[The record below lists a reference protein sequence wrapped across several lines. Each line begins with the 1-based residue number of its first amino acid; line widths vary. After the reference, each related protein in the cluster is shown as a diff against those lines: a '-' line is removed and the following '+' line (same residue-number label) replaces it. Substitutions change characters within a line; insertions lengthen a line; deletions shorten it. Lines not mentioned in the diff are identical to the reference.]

1 MRRAEARIYAAALL
15 ALVAS
20 GVAPIASAHA
30 LPVSSTPSPGSD
42 LATAPTEVVMIF
54 NEAPDAA
61 LSSIIVRDS
70 SGAIVSIGRAVPVRG
85 GPNAL
90 RVPLLPLKAAIY
102 TVVWRVVS
110 AVDAHLAS
118 GSFSFG
124 VRTAPPQNSEAST
137 GRSVDDALSV
147 PVGAV
152 AGRWLLYAGLFVLL
166 GAAFVGNLIYATPPG
181 ATLSLA
187 AVAWVVGAIGLMLV
201 VWVQASDAGIGAIA
215 LLGTSVGRSALI
227 RGIPLLIAGIAIA
240 AQMRRWRP
248 TVRGLGVVGV
258 ATAGALLAD
267 AATSHA
273 AAGVAAHA
281 GGHPAHLDVLVQ
293 WLHVSAAGAWLGGL
307 VVLLACLRGRPGGD
321 ETARIARRFAMS
333 AVIGI
338 VVVTATGVF
347 RALTEI
353 GSMANLVSTD
363 FGRLLVAK
371 SFLLIVLA
379 GLGAINHFR
388 SVPAA
393 GRMLEPLRRV
403 GGTELGVGAIVL
415 LLSASLV
422 NLAPPPPAPRNDT
435 TPSSAEA
442 ARAGP

>member
-1 MRRAEARIYAAALL
+1 
-15 ALVAS
+15 
-20 GVAPIASAHA
+20 
-30 LPVSSTPSPGSD
+30 
-42 LATAPTEVVMIF
+42 MIF
-54 NEAPDAA
+54 NEAPDAT

-70 SGAIVSIGRAVPVRG
+70 SGAVVSIGPAVPVRG

-90 RVPLLPLKAAIY
+90 RVALLTLKPAIY
-102 TVVWRVVS
+102 TVDWRVVS

-124 VRTAPPQNSEAST
+124 VGTAPPQNSEAVT

-147 PVGAV
+147 PIGAV

-166 GAAFVGNLIYATPPG
+166 GAAFVGNLIYATPPRV
-181 ATLSLA
+181 TLSLA
-187 AVAWVVGAIGLMLV
+187 AVAWVAGAIGLMLV
-201 VWVQASDAGIGAIA
+201 VWVQASDAGIGPIVI
-215 LLGTSVGRSALI
+215 LGTSVGRSALI

-248 TVRGLGVVGV
+248 TVRGLGTVGV

-281 GGHPAHLDVLVQ
+281 GGHLDVLVQ

-307 VVLLACLRGRPGGD
+307 VVLLACLRGQPGD
-321 ETARIARRFAMS
+321 ESARIARRFAMS

-338 VVVTATGVF
+338 AVVAATGTF

-353 GSMANLVSTD
+353 GSIANLVTTD

-371 SFLLIVLA
+371 SFLLLVLA
-379 GLGAINHFR
+379 GLGAINHVR

-393 GRMLEPLRRV
+393 GRMLGPLRRV
-403 GGTELGVGAIVL
+403 GGTELVVGAIVL
-415 LLSASLV
+415 LFSASLV
-422 NLAPPPPAPRNDT
+422 NLAPPSVASQN
-435 TPSSAEA
+435 A
-442 ARAGP
+442 AAIGAQATRAGP

>member
-1 MRRAEARIYAAALL
+1 MRRTEARIYAAALL

-20 GVAPIASAHA
+20 GLAPIASAHA
-30 LPVSSTPSPGSD
+30 LPVSSTPSPGSN

-70 SGAIVSIGRAVPVRG
+70 SGAIVSIGPAVPVRG

-90 RVPLLPLKAAIY
+90 RVALIPLKAAIY

-124 VRTAPPQNSEAST
+124 VGTAPPQNSEAVT
-137 GRSVDDALSV
+137 GRSVDDTLSV
-147 PVGAV
+147 PIGAV

-166 GAAFVGNLIYATPPG
+166 GAAFVGNLIYATPPRV
-181 ATLSLA
+181 TLSLA
-187 AVAWVVGAIGLMLV
+187 AVAWVVGAIGLVLV
-201 VWVQASDAGIGAIA
+201 VWVQASDAGIGPIP
-215 LLGTSVGRSALI
+215 LLSSSVGRSALM
-227 RGIPLLIAGIAIA
+227 RGIPLVIAGIAIA
-240 AQMRRWRP
+240 VQMRRWRP
-248 TVRGLGVVGV
+248 TVRGLGVVGA

-307 VVLLACLRGRPGGD
+307 LVLLACLQGQPND
-321 ETARIARRFAMS
+321 ETARIAKRFAMS
-333 AVIGI
+333 AMIGI
-338 VVVTATGVF
+338 SVVAATGII

-353 GSMANLVSTD
+353 GSLENLVTSD

-371 SFLLIVLA
+371 SILLFVLA
-379 GLGAINHFR
+379 GLGALNHFR

-393 GRMLEPLRRV
+393 GSLLRPLRRV
-403 GGTELGVGAIVL
+403 GGTELAVGAIVL

-422 NLAPPPPAPRNDT
+422 NIAPPANA
-435 TPSSAEA
+435 TPNATASSPEV
-442 ARAGP
+442 AGAGR

>member
-1 MRRAEARIYAAALL
+1 MRRIEARIYAAALL
-15 ALVAS
+15 GLVAC
-20 GVAPIASAHA
+20 GLAPSASAHA
-30 LPVSSTPSPGSD
+30 LPVSSTPSPGSN
-42 LATAPTEVVMIF
+42 LATAPTEVVIVF

-70 SGAIVSIGRAVPVRG
+70 SGAVVSIGPAVPVRG

-90 RVPLLPLKAAIY
+90 RVALIPLKASIY
-102 TVVWRVVS
+102 AVAWRVVS

-124 VRTAPPQNSEAST
+124 VGTAPPQNSEAVT

-147 PVGAV
+147 PIGAV

-166 GAAFVGNLIYATPPG
+166 GAAFVGNLIYATPPR

-187 AVAWVVGAIGLMLV
+187 AVAWVVGAIGLVLV
-201 VWVQASDAGIGAIA
+201 VWVQASDAGIGPIA

-227 RGIPLLIAGIAIA
+227 RAIPLLIAGIAIA
-240 AQMRRWRP
+240 GQIRRWRP

-273 AAGVAAHA
+273 AAGVVAHA

-293 WLHVSAAGAWLGGL
+293 WVHVSAAGAWLGGL
-307 VVLLACLRGRPGGD
+307 VVLLACLRGRPG
-321 ETARIARRFAMS
+321 EESVRIARRFAMS

-338 VVVTATGVF
+338 AVVAATGVF

-353 GSMANLVSTD
+353 GSIANLVSTD
-363 FGRLLVAK
+363 YGRLLLAK
-371 SFLLIVLA
+371 SVLLLVLV

-393 GRMLEPLRRV
+393 GRMLGPLRRV
-403 GGTELGVGAIVL
+403 GGIELVVGAIVL

-422 NLAPPPPAPRNDT
+422 NLAPPPLASRNT
-435 TPSSAEA
+435 AASSAQA
-442 ARAGP
+442 ARAAP

>member
-1 MRRAEARIYAAALL
+1 MRRAGARIYAAALL

-20 GVAPIASAHA
+20 GLAPIASAHA

-70 SGAIVSIGRAVPVRG
+70 SGAVVSIGRAVPVRG
-85 GPNAL
+85 GPNSL
-90 RVPLLPLKAAIY
+90 RVALLPLKAAIY

-124 VRTAPPQNSEAST
+124 VRTAAPQNSEAST

-147 PVGAV
+147 PIGAV

-166 GAAFVGNLIYATPPG
+166 GAAFVGNLIYATPPL

-201 VWVQASDAGIGAIA
+201 VWVQASDAGIGPIA

-227 RGIPLLIAGIAIA
+227 RGTPLLIAGIAIA
-240 AQMRRWRP
+240 VQMRRWRP

-293 WLHVSAAGAWLGGL
+293 WVHVSAAGAWLGGL
-307 VVLLACLRGRPGGD
+307 VVLLACLRGRPGD
-321 ETARIARRFAMS
+321 ESARIARRFAMS

-338 VVVTATGVF
+338 AVVAATGVF

-353 GSMANLVSTD
+353 GSIANLVSTD

-371 SFLLIVLA
+371 SFLLLVLA

-403 GGTELGVGAIVL
+403 GGTELVVGAIVL

-422 NLAPPPPAPRNDT
+422 NLAPPQSALRNNT
-435 TPSSAEA
+435 TASSAQA
-442 ARAGP
+442 ARADP